1 MLKNPTVVVA
11 YFGILILLIIVM
23 VYYMRPGGK
32 ERMGVIG
39 GGIQDA
45 VFSSGATQRFSQ
57 EQSQP
62 GQGNH
67 TTPYNKDVADVMAAL
82 APASPAAAAAQAKK
96 ERLVNSGGYPD
107 FWTISDELGAYRD
120 DVVDQYKG
128 AGGGV
133 KGAEA
138 AGIERFA
145 GGLSASDLTDMSL
158 VTNHFGADQAY
169 GMYK

>member
-32 ERMGVIG
+32 ERYGNGVAG
-39 GGIQDA
+39 AGLEN
-45 VFSSGATQRFSQ
+45 SSYTAGATMRLSQ

-62 GQGNH
+62 GQGEH
-67 TTPYNKDVADVMAAL
+67 TTPYNKDVVAVMEAL
-82 APASPAAAAAQAKK
+82 APASAAQAKK

-138 AGIERFA
+138 AGIERMA
-145 GGLSASDLTDMSL
+145 GGLSARDLIDQSI
-158 VTNHFGADQAY
+158 VGREFGHAAAF
-169 GMYK
+169 GLNI